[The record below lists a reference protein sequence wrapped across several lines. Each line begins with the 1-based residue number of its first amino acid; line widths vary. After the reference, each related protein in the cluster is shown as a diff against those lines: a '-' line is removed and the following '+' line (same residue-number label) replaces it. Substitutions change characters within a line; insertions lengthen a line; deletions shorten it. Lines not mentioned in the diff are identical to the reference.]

1 MGAATAEESESVG
14 CRGISYFRMIWEIDF
29 VFKELHHKKPI
40 WKFHEIEKLLF
51 NFTIFLIKDIF
62 LGCRVAKKEPYNKD
76 KIKEDRYNVG
86 AMNLRLWYLEDL

>member
-1 MGAATAEESESVG
+1 MK
-14 CRGISYFRMIWEIDF
+14 IPWN
-29 VFKELHHKKPI
+29 
-40 WKFHEIEKLLF
+40 WKIKLLF

-86 AMNLRLWYLEDL
+86 KSKKTGTMSEPWI